1 VRNFD
6 DTTPFRPTPSPA
18 AIAVAGIDAL
28 PAQSRRFRRPILSEI
43 WRWAITIGLF
53 LAVAVTVCGFALL
66 GAIYVQARSDQTRP
80 VDAIIVL
87 GAAQYNGRPSPILE
101 ARLNEALAAYKEGA
115 APIIVVTGGRQIGDQ
130 FTEAEASRDYLID
143 HGVPEGSIL
152 LENDA
157 HNSWQS
163 MQGAAALLK
172 DRGISRVLIVSDG
185 FHLFR
190 LKLMAKDLHLEAYGR
205 PAVNSP
211 IKRNSGSEFSYTI
224 REAGGVVAHLL
235 GR

>member
-1 VRNFD
+1 M
-6 DTTPFRPTPSPA
+6 
-18 AIAVAGIDAL
+18 AVAGIDAL
-28 PAQSRRFRRPILSEI
+28 PAHSRRFRRPILSEF

-53 LAVAVTVCGFALL
+53 LVVAVTVCGFALL

-101 ARLNEALAAYKEGA
+101 ARLDEALAAYEEGV

-130 FTEAEASRDYLID
+130 FTEAEASRDYLVD

-163 MQGAAALLK
+163 MQGASALLK
-172 DRGISRVLIVSDG
+172 DRGISRVLLVSDG

-190 LKLMAKDLHLEAYGR
+190 LKLMAKELNLEAFGR
-205 PAVNSP
+205 PATSSP
-211 IKRNSGSEFSYTI
+211 IKRNSSREFSYAV

-235 GR
+235 SR

>member
-1 VRNFD
+1 M
-6 DTTPFRPTPSPA
+6 
-18 AIAVAGIDAL
+18 AVAGIDAL
-28 PAQSRRFRRPILSEI
+28 PAQSRRFRRPILSEF

-53 LAVAVTVCGFALL
+53 LVVAITVCGFALL

-87 GAAQYNGRPSPILE
+87 GAAQYNGRPSPILK
-101 ARLNEALAAYKEGA
+101 ARLDEALEAYKEGV

-130 FTEAEASRDYLID
+130 FTEAEASQDYLVD
-143 HGVPEGSIL
+143 HGVPESNIL

-172 DRGISRVLIVSDG
+172 DRGIARVLIVSDG

-190 LKLMAKDLHLEAYGR
+190 LKLMAKDLDLEAYGR
-205 PAVNSP
+205 PATDSP
-211 IKRNSGSEFSYTI
+211 IKRNSGSEFSYSV